1 MSHPGHILQHSGTSE
16 VISYANL
23 TAAGF
28 YCVFL
33 AADGKFSDSDC
44 KILTFCCAKI
54 GVPVSGK
61 LQNGVCTEIAC
72 GLGEIP
78 EAHNKI

>member
-78 EAHNKI
+78 EAHNKM